1 MGAGRRRQCRR
12 HHRGRGERMKGPL
25 HPYDSPQPAFTNT
38 PHVTCSRSFPAT
50 PMSVPEARNWAR
62 SLLSFGGPSPIL
74 DDTLLL
80 LSEVVTNAITH
91 SDSGQVTVQIIRLG
105 TTVQVEVTDAGS
117 STTPAVRT
125 PALADDGGR
134 GLWLVD
140 TLADEWGFQHDNTG
154 GLVWFR
160 MTERGRPLAE

>member
-1 MGAGRRRQCRR
+1 
-12 HHRGRGERMKGPL
+12 
-25 HPYDSPQPAFTNT
+25 
-38 PHVTCSRSFPAT
+38 
-50 PMSVPEARNWAR
+50 MSVPEARDWGR
-62 SLLSFGGPSPIL
+62 SLLSLGGSSSIL

-91 SDSGQVTVQIIRLG
+91 SDSAHSRSGQVTVQITRLG
-105 TTVQVEVTDAGS
+105 TTVQVEVADAGS
-117 STTPAVRT
+117 STTTPAVRT

-140 TLADEWGFQHDNTG
+140 TLADEWGFQHDETG

-160 MTERGRPLAE
+160 LTEHNYPSPYQ

>member
-1 MGAGRRRQCRR
+1 M
-12 HHRGRGERMKGPL
+12 
-25 HPYDSPQPAFTNT
+25 
-38 PHVTCSRSFPAT
+38 
-50 PMSVPEARNWAR
+50 
-62 SLLSFGGPSPIL
+62 L

-91 SDSGQVTVQIIRLG
+91 SDSAHSRSGQVTVQITRLG
-105 TTVQVEVTDAGS
+105 TTVHVEVTDAGS
-117 STTPAVRT
+117 STTTPTVHT

-140 TLADEWGFQHDNTG
+140 ALADEWGFQHDDTG

-160 MTERGRPLAE
+160 MTERGRPLDE